1 MKYMFLLI
9 LTAVTILPAMAEET
23 PDSWRVYIGTY
34 TGGESE
40 GVYMLRLDTETG
52 QLENLELAGAVEN
65 PSFIA
70 LHPEKPLFFSVGQ
83 GVDADGNRK
92 GMASALSINP
102 ADGKLT
108 LINQENTVGSGPCHV
123 FVDRAGR
130 HILAAN
136 YGSGSVAVLPIND
149 DGSLGAATDFEQ
161 HEGSSVNPQRQEG
174 PHAHCVKL
182 DPAGKFAFVMDLGL
196 DKIMVYK
203 YDDAAG
209 TLEPNDPPFAAVAA
223 GAGPRHFTFHP
234 NGKFAYVI
242 NELGNTVTAFTYDA
256 TQGRLETLQTIGTLP
271 EGFDKESFTAEIC
284 AHPSGKFL
292 YASNRGHDSIAC
304 FVVDADTGQLTA
316 LGQVSAGGNVPRNF
330 NISPCGRFLIAA
342 NQQSNNVVSF
352 RINQETGLPE
362 PTGSEVEIAA
372 PVCVVF
378 SRP

>member
-1 MKYMFLLI
+1 MKYMLI
-9 LTAVTILPAMAEET
+9 LILAAVTILPAMASET

-40 GVYMLRLDTETG
+40 GVYMLRLDAETG
-52 QLENLELAGAVEN
+52 QLENLEVAGAVEN

-70 LHPEKPLFFSVGQ
+70 LHPKKPLLFSVGQ

-196 DKIMVYK
+196 DKIMVYT
-203 YDDAAG
+203 YDDATG
-209 TLEPNDPPFAAVAA
+209 TLESNDPPFAAVAP

-234 NGKFAYVI
+234 NGKFAYVV
-242 NELGNTVTAFTYDA
+242 NELDNTVTAFSYDA
-256 TQGRLETLQTIGTLP
+256 DQGRLETIQTIGTLP
-271 EGFDKESFTAEIC
+271 EGFDKENTTAEIC
-284 AHPSGKFL
+284 VHPSGKFI

-304 FVVDADTGQLTA
+304 FAVDTNTGQLTA
-316 LGQVSAGGNVPRNF
+316 LGQVSTGGNVPRNF
-330 NISPCGRFLIAA
+330 NLSPDGRFLIAA
-342 NQQSNNVVSF
+342 NQKSNNVVAF

-378 SRP
+378 GRP